1 MWPFLIIALLAG
13 TLAALVLANR
23 SDDRE
28 PATIPEPE
36 CITTVTAHVVTAHPA
51 AVGTGPF
58 AYDNGL
64 AIDGLDDPDEE
75 DP

>member
-1 MWPFLIIALLAG
+1 MGPYLIIAAIAVVLLVMSLG
-13 TLAALVLANR
+13 GRAAL
-23 SDDRE
+23 RE
-28 PATIPEPE
+28 AAAAPEPE
-36 CITTVTAHVVTAHPA
+36 CITTVTAHVVTAHPP

-64 AIDGLDDPDEE
+64 AIDGPDDPDEE